1 MHASLMPDYNRRA
14 GSTWWLVIVL
24 GGAALS
30 WALVDTAQRGPEV
43 AAQVAAA
50 LLLAVLAALFPVRMP
65 GTRHGYSAGDILI
78 FLVLLALGP
87 APAAVVAAGD
97 AFVGSWRSSRRW
109 TSRLFSPA
117 AAALAMTLA
126 GLGFE
131 AALAAAQA
139 RGFDGVAPL
148 LVLALAASL
157 VHGLGS
163 LALMTGVLQLKR
175 GEPFWQPGVML
186 VGYRW
191 VGLAYAGS
199 AVMAALLFVTGRDHG
214 APALWVMLP
223 LMALLL
229 ATLHGYFRQQQANER
244 LEAAG
249 AEARAREAQALARE
263 AAAAEAQLRELQ
275 RSERR
280 FHGAFTHAGI
290 GMALVGFDGRVVQAN
305 PALGQL
311 LGRDAAALA
320 GQPFAA
326 LVHPEERAGFEQ
338 ALGLLPGSEFQA
350 FSRELR
356 CLHAAG
362 GSAWLA
368 LHASFFTEPGAAEP
382 CLIVQ
387 AQDVGTRRAAE
398 AGLQHLAFHDVL
410 TGVANR
416 RRFLECLD
424 SAVARSRADPRHAWA
439 VMFIDFDRFKRVND
453 SLGHQ
458 AGDELLQQVARR
470 VQERL
475 RPSDTV
481 ARLGGDEFAILVDR
495 IGHERD
501 AVLLAE
507 RLTEA
512 LSTPFHLAGRSIVSS
527 ASIGITFSA
536 FGYDSPDAV
545 LRDADT
551 AMYRAKA
558 EGRSRYA
565 VFDGALQAAVSERLR
580 LEGELRDAVAGE
592 QLSLVY
598 QPLFQL
604 GPDRQLHRLVGFE
617 ALLRWHGADGS
628 AREPGQ
634 FLPVAEEAGL
644 MRSVTDFVL
653 HCACRQVV
661 QWQRS
666 APGLA
671 ELGLS
676 VNLGAQD
683 LRQPD
688 LVARVSRALVESGLK
703 PHHLTLEFT
712 EGSLLDAPALP
723 AAAAHE
729 TLLGL
734 RALGVQLAVDD
745 FGTGYSSLSRLS
757 RLPIDSLRIDRSFV
771 RELHGSDAE
780 QAEVVVAAIVQLGGT
795 LRKAVVAK
803 GIETAEQVER
813 LRGLGC
819 ELGQGFHL
827 ASPLAAGDA
836 GDWLAARGAPLH

>member
-14 GSTWWLVIVL
+14 GTAWWLGFML
-24 GGAALS
+24 GGAALL
-30 WALVDTAQRGPEV
+30 WAVVDTAQRGPEV
-43 AAQVAAA
+43 VALTAAA
-50 LLLAVLAALFPVRMP
+50 LLLAVLAAMFPVRMT
-65 GTRHGYSAGDILI
+65 GARHGYSAGDILI
-78 FLVLLALGP
+78 FLALLALGP

-117 AAALAMTLA
+117 AATLAMTLA

-131 AALAAAQA
+131 AALAAARA
-139 RGFDGVAPL
+139 LGLEGVSTL
-148 LVLALAASL
+148 LVLALASAL
-157 VHGLGS
+157 VHCLVSMG
-163 LALMTGVLQLKR
+163 LMTGVLQLKR
-175 GEPFWQPGVML
+175 GEPFWQPGLML
-186 VGYRW
+186 GGYRW
-191 VGLAYAGS
+191 VGLAYGGS
-199 AVMAALLFVTGRDHG
+199 AVMAALLFVTWRDHG

-223 LMALLL
+223 LLALLL

-263 AAAAEAQLRELQ
+263 AAAAESHLRELE

-280 FHGAFTHAGI
+280 FHSAFTHAGI

-305 PALGQL
+305 PALGL
-311 LGRDAAALA
+311 LVGRDAAALA

-326 LVHPEERAGFEQ
+326 LVHPEERAGVER
-338 ALGLLPGSEFQA
+338 ALGLVPGSEFQA
-350 FSRELR
+350 FARELR

-362 GSAWLA
+362 GSVWLA

-387 AQDVGTRRAAE
+387 AHDVGMRRAAE
-398 AGLQHLAFHDVL
+398 ADLLHLAFHDAL

-416 RRFLECLD
+416 RRFLGCLD

-439 VMFIDFDRFKRVND
+439 VMFIDFDRFKQVND
-453 SLGHQ
+453 SLGHE

-475 RPSDTV
+475 RPADTV

-501 AVLLAE
+501 AVQLAE
-507 RLTEA
+507 RLMEA
-512 LSTPFHLAGRSIVSS
+512 LSAPFLVAGRSLDCS

-536 FGYDSPDAV
+536 FGYNTADAV
-545 LRDADT
+545 LRDADA

-565 VFDGALQAAVSERLR
+565 LFDGALHAAVSERLR
-580 LEGELRDAVAGE
+580 LEGELRDAVAAE
-592 QLSLVY
+592 QLSVVY
-598 QPLFQL
+598 QPMFQL
-604 GPDRQLHRLVGFE
+604 GPDRRTHRLLGFE
-617 ALLRWHGADGS
+617 ALLRWRGADGS
-628 AREPGQ
+628 PREPGQ

-661 QWQRS
+661 QWQRTS
-666 APGLA
+666 PGLA

-676 VNLGAQD
+676 VNLGTQD

-703 PHHLTLEFT
+703 SQLLTLEFT

-745 FGTGYSSLSRLS
+745 FGTGYTSLSRLS
-757 RLPIDSLRIDRSFV
+757 RLPIDSLKIDRSFV
-771 RELHGSDAE
+771 RGLHGSDAE

-795 LRKAVVAK
+795 LRKAVMAK
-803 GIETAEQVER
+803 GIENAEQVER

-836 GDWLAARGAPLH
+836 DDWLAARRAELH